1 MRQDEPRDDK
11 QAMNN
16 QYRSNPDTNIIDK
29 SDLET
34 ILKVNNKA
42 IEIQSEISEQYETIV
57 EDADSIKKKIETIG
71 ERMVEMKSEIK
82 EINKSQFKILVL
94 LSAGV
99 LNLIVQILAFIKK

>member
-1 MRQDEPRDDK
+1 
-11 QAMNN
+11 MNQN
-16 QYRSNPDTNIIDK
+16 YRSNPDGSVFDRT
-29 SDLET
+29 DLET

-71 ERMVEMKSEIK
+71 EKMVEMKGEIK

>member
-1 MRQDEPRDDK
+1 MD
-11 QAMNN
+11 
-16 QYRSNPDTNIIDK
+16 QYKKNENSVIDK
-29 SDLET
+29 SDLDT

-57 EDADSIKKKIETIG
+57 EDSEDIKKEIKTIG
-71 ERMVEMKSEIK
+71 ERMSEMKTEIK